1 MTDSPRTST
10 TQQLEQYAQL
20 KPRTLPVQKRARET
34 VDLILKTAAELVD
47 EVGIVA
53 FTTEL
58 LAQRAGIRI
67 RTIYRYFPNKLGV
80 LRALLLYLNAES
92 EEQLGPYSLLGDRK
106 RDWRKVINFW
116 VDDLIVWSRER
127 RGVRLIMDWAFAV
140 PELLEEQERLNKG
153 WTRDMMS
160 ALRARGVEI
169 PSKQLY
175 GVCRTF
181 VEMLDLLS
189 IRANAQ
195 TDEYPDEVIEEMRR
209 ALIGYLANYL
219 D

>member
-1 MTDSPRTST
+1 M
-10 TQQLEQYAQL
+10 
-20 KPRTLPVQKRARET
+20 V
-34 VDLILKTAAELVD
+34 
-47 EVGIVA
+47 
-53 FTTEL
+53 
-58 LAQRAGIRI
+58 
-67 RTIYRYFPNKLGV
+67 
-80 LRALLLYLNAES
+80 
-92 EEQLGPYSLLGDRK
+92 
-106 RDWRKVINFW
+106 NFW

-195 TDEYPDEVIEEMRR
+195 TDAYPDEVIEEMRR